1 METCNERLPHK
12 NSSAP
17 MEINILSISWHN
29 SLRLH
34 FRQLLIKLSR
44 LLPKTQQIFYL
55 GYEDDDF

>member
-1 METCNERLPHK
+1 METWNKPLPEK
-12 NSSAP
+12 NTSAVKDLYD
-17 MEINILSISWHN
+17 LSHSWQDA
-29 SLRLH
+29 LRLN